1 MNVLEVQN
9 LSKSYDGKVEAL
21 RSCSFQ
27 LQKGSIC
34 AIVGESGSGKSTM
47 LRLIA
52 GLERPNSGTI
62 RINGALM
69 SGDDFIAAP
78 QERKTGLV
86 FQNYA
91 LFPHLTVRQNIQF
104 GMSSSSEDQFEELM
118 RLIKMEGFEKAY
130 PSELSGGQQQRV
142 AIARTL
148 ATHPDLLLLDEPFS
162 NLDAALKT
170 DLRQQIKSIV
180 KQLDTTMLFI
190 THDLVDALDIA
201 DEIIFLEEGRILQHS
216 TIEALRKGENV
227 AVVEKIIQELRSST
241 QKIIGLL
248 D

>member
-1 MNVLEVQN
+1 MNVLGVQN

-62 RINGALM
+62 RINGTLM

-104 GMSSSSEDQFEELM
+104 GMSSSSEDQFVKLM
-118 RLIKMEGFEKAY
+118 
-130 PSELSGGQQQRV
+130 
-142 AIARTL
+142 
-148 ATHPDLLLLDEPFS
+148 
-162 NLDAALKT
+162 N
-170 DLRQQIKSIV
+170 
-180 KQLDTTMLFI
+180 
-190 THDLVDALDIA
+190 
-201 DEIIFLEEGRILQHS
+201 
-216 TIEALRKGENV
+216 
-227 AVVEKIIQELRSST
+227 
-241 QKIIGLL
+241 
-248 D
+248 